1 MAWHADLALA
11 TLVWFSLAATAKQVK
26 MSFKMSSQHF
36 DVVRVRVRVSV
47 SVSVCCSSKLKTA
60 ANNGLRVR
68 SNNNSSNSSSGSN
81 IELHQLQPQLQVQLC
96 LRVICAL
103 FMQHSAHDETCNIAE
118 IVKCRRRRAVDVAT
132 VHSRSSSLP
141 ASLCLLDSPLHCC
154 SNAGRSFGNCTNET
168 VAAHVRMGSS
178 IRKGC
183 QGSERW
189 PK

>member
-1 MAWHADLALA
+1 MPLPWHADLALA

-47 SVSVCCSSKLKTA
+47 SVSVCCSSRLKTA
-60 ANNGLRVR
+60 ANNGLRVC
-68 SNNNSSNSSSGSN
+68 SNNNNSSGNN

-132 VHSRSSSLP
+132 VHRRSSYLP

-168 VAAHVRMGSS
+168 VAAHMRMGSS
-178 IRKGC
+178 IRKGF

>member
-36 DVVRVRVRVSV
+36 DVVRVRVSV
-47 SVSVCCSSKLKTA
+47 SVSVCCSSRLKTA
-60 ANNGLRVR
+60 ANNGLRVCS
-68 SNNNSSNSSSGSN
+68 SNNNIG
-81 IELHQLQPQLQVQLC
+81 LHQLQLQLQVQLC

-132 VHSRSSSLP
+132 VHSRSSYLP
-141 ASLCLLDSPLHCC
+141 SCPVLLPY
-154 SNAGRSFGNCTNET
+154 A
-168 VAAHVRMGSS
+168 SS
-178 IRKGC
+178 IPHYIVVLMQEEVSVIAQMK
-183 QGSERW
+183 Q
-189 PK
+189 

>member
-47 SVSVCCSSKLKTA
+47 SVSVCCSSRLKTA
-60 ANNGLRVR
+60 ANNGLRVC
-68 SNNNSSNSSSGSN
+68 SNNNN
-81 IELHQLQPQLQVQLC
+81 IGLHQLQLQLQVQLC

-132 VHSRSSSLP
+132 VHSRSSYPFLLP
-141 ASLCLLDSPLHCC
+141 YA
-154 SNAGRSFGNCTNET
+154 
-168 VAAHVRMGSS
+168 SS
-178 IRKGC
+178 IPHYIVVLMQEEVSVIAQMK
-183 QGSERW
+183 Q
-189 PK
+189 